1 MTKARYIAMLL
12 EYYREFDGYINKL
25 KNLSDRASTYLLHN
39 AEVKSIYRENIR
51 KSIEYL
57 RGEFY
62 KKRDFL
68 GDQHQYQNN
77 KSNIFNGLIYLYE
90 GEESTYQKARRND
103 WSIYELTSW
112 FEERGVLFYGE
123 KSLKIF
129 GGVIQIAGGYI
140 VFRTGKIVKSS
151 SLKGIGALAMAT
163 GTSNTLELSSEIVYR
178 ITEGK
183 YGGENQNILENS
195 MADIYEYAGY
205 DRRHGELTYKTIDF
219 SVSMFLSFGALVK
232 LNNPQRIFNLP
243 VKTNGKMIYPS
254 LIDRVL
260 NPKGSFFLSSAIR
273 SDFTFKINQMS
284 KPAFLYNSGMSVNK
298 AKILISEYK
307 KE

>member
-1 MTKARYIAMLL
+1 MISLAVVNVVPVAIR
-12 EYYREFDGYINKL
+12 
-25 KNLSDRASTYLLHN
+25 SST
-39 AEVKSIYRENIR
+39 
-51 KSIEYL
+51 
-57 RGEFY
+57 
-62 KKRDFL
+62 
-68 GDQHQYQNN
+68 
-77 KSNIFNGLIYLYE
+77 SNILIFSVLDDDCVLKTNGGNIFLNSVGILFSENLPLSPTSFACNLILKLRLLASSILTSPQQAWSYNENRDSGYANV
-90 GEESTYQKARRND
+90 GRGGYPTCKARRND

-151 SLKGIGALAMAT
+151 SLKGIGELAMAT
-163 GTSNTLELSSEIVYR
+163 GTSNILELSSEIVYR

-183 YGGENQNILENS
+183 YGGENKNILENS

-219 SVSMFLSFGALVK
+219 SVSMFFSFGALVK

-254 LIDRVL
+254 LIDRML
-260 NPKGSFFLSSAIR
+260 NPKGSFFYLVLSV
-273 SDFTFKINQMS
+273 
-284 KPAFLYNSGMSVNK
+284 L
-298 AKILISEYK
+298 ILHLK
-307 KE
+307 